1 MRQQLNLNNKVYA
14 KKSLGQNFIT
24 DKKFL
29 NTLSDIISFNSNAD
43 VIEIGPGKGALTDK
57 IIKKKYNKLFLIE
70 KDDELCNSLQ
80 LKYKN
85 KKNINIIHKDALK
98 IDISKIS
105 SNKETII
112 IGNLPFNISSQLLIN
127 WISYNE
133 WPPFYS
139 RMYLMFQYELGKR
152 IVSKKNNKRYG
163 KISVLVQSRC
173 EVREL
178 IKAPSNIFDPKP
190 KVNGLVLEIIPHNKI
205 KNLEFVKLKRI
216 LNIAFNTRRKK
227 IKNTLHDYNSFFENW
242 DKIKDLRPEN
252 LDISEFCDLSKRIN

>member
-70 KDDELCNSLQ
+70 KDDELCNSLK

-139 RMYLMFQYELGKR
+139 L
-152 IVSKKNNKRYG
+152 
-163 KISVLVQSRC
+163 
-173 EVREL
+173 
-178 IKAPSNIFDPKP
+178 
-190 KVNGLVLEIIPHNKI
+190 
-205 KNLEFVKLKRI
+205 
-216 LNIAFNTRRKK
+216 
-227 IKNTLHDYNSFFENW
+227 
-242 DKIKDLRPEN
+242 LR
-252 LDISEFCDLSKRIN
+252 